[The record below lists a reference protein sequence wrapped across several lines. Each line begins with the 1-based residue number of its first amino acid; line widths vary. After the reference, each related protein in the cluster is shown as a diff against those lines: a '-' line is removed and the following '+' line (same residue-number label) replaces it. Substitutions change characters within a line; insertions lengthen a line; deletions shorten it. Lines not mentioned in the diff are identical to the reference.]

1 MKTAKLLLALFSF
14 MGVIISLAANTTDG
28 PDMRPMVCIEKDK
41 IQNRTDNKRAN
52 FIAMVDRLNH
62 ELVQCGLFRVIEM
75 QNLADALKDNEK
87 FAAVADDGGKG
98 TAIKTPGFFIR
109 MNILRYGIS
118 SERQVDRL
126 YNKSKLSEV
135 ATVELILL
143 VVDMRTSQTVK
154 SVNIKRQATAS
165 VSAVGISRKVGNYR
179 EQALQEACQY
189 VCQDIV
195 KELIKLTPFYVM
207 DVEGASIMIDAP
219 NTVAPAGSLFDIFKT
234 GKAIRNRRTGKVTRR
249 ETKICTIRI
258 TVPGEDGCKGEIVR
272 SYVNVPVKVDY
283 IARFAST
290 PAVAAPAAPAAP
302 IPAEPS
308 AANPF

>member
-1 MKTAKLLLALFSF
+1 
-14 MGVIISLAANTTDG
+14 
-28 PDMRPMVCIEKDK
+28 
-41 IQNRTDNKRAN
+41 
-52 FIAMVDRLNH
+52 MVDRLNH

-87 FAAVADDGGKG
+87 FAAVADDGGKS

-109 MNILRYGIS
+109 MNVLRYGIS

-126 YNKSKLSEV
+126 YNRSELAEV
-135 ATVELILL
+135 ATVELILM
-143 VVDMRTSQTVK
+143 VVDMRSAQTLK
-154 SVNIKRQATAS
+154 SVNIKRQAIAK
-165 VSAVGISRKVGNYR
+165 VSASGISRKVGNYR

-272 SYVNVPVKVDY
+272 SYVNEPVKVDY
-283 IARFAST
+283 IVRFAST
-290 PAVAAPAAPAAP
+290 PAVAAPIAAPAAP
-302 IPAEPS
+302 IPAAPS